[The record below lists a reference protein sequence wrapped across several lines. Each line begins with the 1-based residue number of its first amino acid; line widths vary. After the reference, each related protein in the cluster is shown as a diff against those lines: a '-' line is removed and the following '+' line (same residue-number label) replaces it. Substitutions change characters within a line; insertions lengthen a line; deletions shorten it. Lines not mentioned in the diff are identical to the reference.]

1 MTVTTTQR
9 PQRRSPSRPTPA
21 ARRFGY
27 LIAMLINGVLLY
39 LVNVS
44 PGWDVVPFLTHDTT
58 RVIGWVNASIAAGII
73 ANALYLVMDQRWF
86 RAVGEIA
93 VTAIGLAAMVRLWQA
108 FPFAFDDQGV
118 PWHLVV
124 RWLLAIGMVGSA
136 IGIVANLVTFV
147 RALVTPDDEASR
159 CE

>member
-1 MTVTTTQR
+1 MV
-9 PQRRSPSRPTPA
+9 
-21 ARRFGY
+21 
-27 LIAMLINGVLLY
+27 
-39 LVNVS
+39 
-44 PGWDVVPFLTHDTT
+44 
-58 RVIGWVNASIAAGII
+58 
-73 ANALYLVMDQRWF
+73 DQRWF
-86 RAVGEIA
+86 RPLGEIV
-93 VTAIGLAAMVRLWQA
+93 VTAIGLVALVRLWQA